1 MKLRTLVFLLLF
13 SLLTSFHQPTSF
25 AQSVKET
32 QVIST
37 LEDRRIEAIL
47 KKDIKALEELLAGDM
62 TYGHSNGVTE
72 NKKVF
77 IDNLRTGART
87 YTAIDRRD
95 VNIRVYKNTAL
106 ITGIAALK
114 AAVNGNPVN
123 IGDVRFLAV
132 WIKEKGK
139 WKFAAWQSTRM

>member
-13 SLLTSFHQPTSF
+13 SLLTATAF

-32 QVIST
+32 QAVRA
-37 LEDRRIEAIL
+37 LEDRRTEAIL
-47 KKDIKALEELLAGDM
+47 KKDLKALEELLADDM
-62 TYGHSNGVTE
+62 TYGHSNGVVE
-72 NKKVF
+72 SKKVF
-77 IDNLRTGART
+77 IDNLRTGVRT
-87 YTAIDRRD
+87 YTAIDRRE

-114 AAVNGNPVN
+114 AAMNGNPVN

-132 WIKEKGK
+132 WIKEKGR
-139 WKFAAWQSTRM
+139 WKFAAWQSTRIV

>member
-1 MKLRTLVFLLLF
+1 MKLRTIVFLLLF
-13 SLLTSFHQPTSF
+13 SLLAATAF
-25 AQSVKET
+25 AQSAKET
-32 QVIST
+32 QAVRA

-47 KKDIKALEELLAGDM
+47 KKDIKVLEELLAGDM
-62 TYGHSNGVTE
+62 TYGHSNGAAE

-87 YTAIDRRD
+87 YTAIGRRD
-95 VNIRVYKNTAL
+95 VNIRLYKNTAL

-114 AAVNGNPVN
+114 AALNGNPVN

-139 WKFAAWQSTRM
+139 WKFAAWQSTRVP